1 MSLKLSKVGYIFGL
15 GAFRRYE
22 QHFGKEISHFD
33 ETFKPSREAF
43 EAWASRQENPP
54 MIDTNKPPYRT
65 ISDIEVNHRWA
76 VMLKCA
82 HDVWLT
88 RNEGEEYTVDDFE
101 MMIDEAP
108 QEEWN
113 IVQEHYLDSMY
124 LGKKLRVLY
133 GIPEPEPQSKK
144 KASASTKRSPS
155 PAR

>member
-33 ETFKPSREAF
+33 ETFKPSKAAYD
-43 EAWASRQENPP
+43 AWA
-54 MIDTNKPPYRT
+54 DTQGNKPEVDAGRPPYRT

-88 RNEGEEYTVDDFE
+88 RNDGDHLTVDDFE
-101 MMIDEAP
+101 MLLDESE
-108 QEEWN
+108 QVE
-113 IVQEHYLDSMY
+113 
-124 LGKKLRVLY
+124 
-133 GIPEPEPQSKK
+133 
-144 KASASTKRSPS
+144 
-155 PAR
+155 